1 MILHEAPGC
10 SEVGNSHEISGVA
23 IGKHWLNRKQ
33 WHEEMKMT
41 EEKPMPKSI
50 PWFYFFQNVGMALGT
65 SVPMYYL
72 MYFLTDFAGIAPA
85 VMAAILLISRVV
97 DFLFA
102 LVAGPI
108 VQKSNM
114 RWGQYRSW
122 ILISVFLV
130 QIGLFMMFIN
140 PDIVLGAKVIII
152 CVGYILQNAPMNTL
166 ITAQY
171 GLMANTAG
179 ANAENRMAISAKVM
193 QGMRVATIIA
203 GGATLPFINYI
214 LALGA
219 NGFLFVSMVYGATMI
234 ISSLVLFVK
243 TKEFDSYGPKLKTA
257 ATVSIGQMYGQTL
270 RNSQIWVV
278 LIGFTL
284 STTSVLLVASVG
296 IYYFQY
302 SIGNVNMQPVSAT
315 IMAIVGCVAAF
326 IMAPVAKKI
335 GKRNSAITTALF
347 GTVCMTLIGLFAH
360 QNVWFYIV
368 VSAVNGFGAALVG
381 IVGINL
387 FLDAAEYQ
395 LYKTGKDSRAFV
407 MSLYNIPM
415 KVALAVSSPIVAFLL
430 TNSDYKQ
437 ETIDGIL
444 VTSMSNPQLFV
455 RWFGLLLAAIY
466 LVGLLMYLFLYKIT
480 DTKAAE
486 YIAKNQRRMTMT
498 N

>member
-1 MILHEAPGC
+1 MNMVE
-10 SEVGNSHEISGVA
+10 S
-23 IGKHWLNRKQ
+23 
-33 WHEEMKMT
+33 
-41 EEKPMPKSI
+41 KPMPGNI
-50 PWFYFFQNVGMALGT
+50 PWLYFFLNIGQALGT
-65 SVPMYYL
+65 AVPMYYL
-72 MYFLTDFAGIAPA
+72 MYFMTDFAGITPA

-102 LVAGPI
+102 LIAGPI

-122 ILISVFLV
+122 ILISVFVV
-130 QIGLFMMFIN
+130 QIGTFMMFMN
-140 PDIVLGAKVIII
+140 PDISLGAKAIII
-152 CVGYILQNAPMNTL
+152 CIGYMLQNVPMNFL

-171 GLMANTAG
+171 GLMAKITG
-179 ANAENRMAISAKVM
+179 ASTENRMAISAKLM
-193 QGMRVATIIA
+193 QGMNVAIIIVSA
-203 GGATLPFINYI
+203 ATLPFINYV
-214 LALGA
+214 LSFGA
-219 NGFLFVSMVYGATMI
+219 NGFLFVSMIYGATMI
-234 ISSLVLFVK
+234 ISSLLVFAK
-243 TKEFDSYGPKLKTA
+243 TKEFDPYDPGLKA
-257 ATVSIGQMYGQTL
+257 VMNVSVGQMYGQTL

-284 STTSVLLVASVG
+284 NTTGVILVASAG

-326 IMAPVAKKI
+326 IMAPAAKKI
-335 GKRNSAITTALF
+335 GKRNSAIATALF

-415 KVALAVSSPIVAFLL
+415 KVGLAVSSPIAAFML
-430 TNSDYKQ
+430 TNSGYTQ
-437 ETIDGIL
+437 EIVDGSL
-444 VTSMSNPQLFV
+444 MTSMSNPQVFV

-466 LVGLLMYLFLYKIT
+466 LACMLMYMFLYKIT
-480 DTKAAE
+480 DAKAAE
-486 YIAKNQRRMTMT
+486 YVVENQKRMTSMCEKDRSPAAVRS
-498 N
+498 